1 MAKPPV
7 AERPKAVDALM
18 DITERAVAFRYPN
31 RSPSLSDVVRVVST
45 ASRLLRYSNL
55 DERIEVENAAVILL
69 AKKRQLVS

>member
-45 ASRLLRYSNL
+45 CPCRKPNPAG
-55 DERIEVENAAVILL
+55 I
-69 AKKRQLVS
+69 